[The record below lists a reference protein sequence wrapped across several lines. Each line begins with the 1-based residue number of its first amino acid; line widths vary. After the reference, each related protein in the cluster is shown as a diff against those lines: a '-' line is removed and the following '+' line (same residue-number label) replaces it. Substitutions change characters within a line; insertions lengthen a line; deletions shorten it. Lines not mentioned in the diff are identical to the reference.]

1 MAKRKTP
8 KMDKIKSIETS
19 ELEKI
24 QDLVSK
30 TNQGNLEVGRLETQ
44 KHRIIHAMQENDKV
58 MQALQAELEEKYG
71 KVNIDI
77 KTGEISPLEVETT
90 I

>member
-8 KMDKIKSIETS
+8 KMEKVTTIETT
-19 ELEKI
+19 ELDTI

-30 TNQGNLEVGRLETQ
+30 TNQGNLEIGRLETQ
-44 KHRIIHAMQENDKV
+44 KHKVMHMMEENDKV
-58 MQALQAELEEKYG
+58 MQALQETLEEKYG

>member
-8 KMDKIKSIETS
+8 KMEKVTTIETT
-19 ELEKI
+19 ELDAI

-30 TNQGNLEVGRLETQ
+30 TNQGNLEIGRLETQ
-44 KHRIIHAMQENDKV
+44 KHKVMHMMEENDKI
-58 MQALQAELEEKYG
+58 MQTLQGTLEEKYG

>member
-8 KMDKIKSIETS
+8 KMEKVTTIETT
-19 ELEKI
+19 ELDTI

-30 TNQGNLEVGRLETQ
+30 TNQGNLEIGRLETQ
-44 KHRIIHAMQENDKV
+44 KHKVMHMMEENDKI
-58 MQALQAELEEKYG
+58 MQTLQGTLEEKYG

>member
-8 KMDKIKSIETS
+8 KMEKVTTIETT
-19 ELEKI
+19 ELDAI

-30 TNQGNLEVGRLETQ
+30 TNQGNLEIGRLETQ
-44 KHRIIHAMQENDKV
+44 KHKVMHMMQDNDKV
-58 MQALQAELEEKYG
+58 MMELQGTLEEKYG

>member
-1 MAKRKTP
+1 
-8 KMDKIKSIETS
+8 MDKVKSIETS
-19 ELEKI
+19 ELENI

-30 TNQGNLEVGRLETQ
+30 TNQGNLEVGRLENQ

-58 MQALQAELEEKYG
+58 MQALQEKLEEKYG

-77 KTGEISPLEVETT
+77 KTGEISPLEVEST

>member
-8 KMDKIKSIETS
+8 KMEKVTTIETA
-19 ELEKI
+19 ELENI

-30 TNQGNLEVGRLETQ
+30 TNQGHLEIGRLENS
-44 KHRIIHAMQENDKV
+44 KHKV
-58 MQALQAELEEKYG
+58 MHVMEATDKAMSELQKELEEKYG

-77 KTGEISPLEVETT
+77 KTGEVSDIEVETT

>member
-8 KMDKIKSIETS
+8 KMDKVKTIESS
-19 ELEKI
+19 ELESI

-30 TNQGNLEVGRLETQ
+30 TNQGNLEIGRLETQ
-44 KHRIIHAMQENDKV
+44 KHRLMHVMQENDKV
-58 MQALQAELEEKYG
+58 MQALQAKLEEKYG

-77 KTGEISPLEVETT
+77 KTGEISALEVETT

>member
-19 ELEKI
+19 ELETI

>member
-8 KMDKIKSIETS
+8 KMDKVKTIES
-19 ELEKI
+19 NELESI
-24 QDLVSK
+24 QDVVSK
-30 TNQGNLEVGRLETQ
+30 TNQSNLEIGRLETQ
-44 KHRIIHAMQENDKV
+44 KHRLMHVMQENEKA
-58 MQALQAELEEKYG
+58 MQALQTNLEEKYG

-77 KTGEISPLEVETT
+77 KTGEISELEVETT

>member
-8 KMDKIKSIETS
+8 KMEKVTSIETT
-19 ELEKI
+19 ELDTI

-30 TNQGNLEVGRLETQ
+30 TNQGNLEIGRLETQ
-44 KHRIIHAMQENDKV
+44 KHKVMHMMEENDKV
-58 MQALQAELEEKYG
+58 MQALQGTLEEKYG

>member
-8 KMDKIKSIETS
+8 KMDKVKTIES
-19 ELEKI
+19 NELESI

-30 TNQGNLEVGRLETQ
+30 TNQGNLEIGRLETQ
-44 KHRIIHAMQENDKV
+44 KHRLMHVMQENEKA
-58 MQALQAELEEKYG
+58 MQALQTNLEEKYG

-77 KTGEISPLEVETT
+77 KTGEISELEVETT

>member
-8 KMDKIKSIETS
+8 KMDKVKTIESS
-19 ELEKI
+19 ELESI

-30 TNQGNLEVGRLETQ
+30 TNQGNLEIGRLEMQ
-44 KHRIIHAMQENDKV
+44 KHRLMHVMQENEKA
-58 MQALQAELEEKYG
+58 MQALQAKLEEKYG

-77 KTGEISPLEVETT
+77 KTGEISALEVETT

>member
-8 KMDKIKSIETS
+8 KMEKVTTIETT
-19 ELEKI
+19 ELDTI

-30 TNQGNLEVGRLETQ
+30 TNQGNLEIGRLETQ
-44 KHRIIHAMQENDKV
+44 KHKVMHMMQDNDKV
-58 MQALQAELEEKYG
+58 MMELQGTLEEKYG

>member
-8 KMDKIKSIETS
+8 KMDKVKTIESS
-19 ELEKI
+19 ELESI

-30 TNQGNLEVGRLETQ
+30 TNQGNLEIGRLESQ
-44 KHRIIHAMQENDKV
+44 KHRIIHAMQENEKV
-58 MQALQAELEEKYG
+58 MQALQTQLEEKYG

>member
-8 KMDKIKSIETS
+8 KMEKVTTIETT
-19 ELEKI
+19 ELDTI

-30 TNQGNLEVGRLETQ
+30 TNQGNLEIGRLETQ
-44 KHRIIHAMQENDKV
+44 KHKV
-58 MQALQAELEEKYG
+58 MHMMEE
-71 KVNIDI
+71 NI

>member
-8 KMDKIKSIETS
+8 KMEKVTTIETT
-19 ELEKI
+19 ELDTI
-24 QDLVSK
+24 QELVSK
-30 TNQGNLEVGRLETQ
+30 TNQGNLEIGRLETQ
-44 KHRIIHAMQENDKV
+44 KHKVMHMMEENDKV
-58 MQALQAELEEKYG
+58 MQALQGTLEEKYG

-77 KTGEISPLEVETT
+77 KTGEISPLEVEPT

>member
-8 KMDKIKSIETS
+8 KMEKVTTIETT
-19 ELEKI
+19 ELETI

-30 TNQGNLEVGRLETQ
+30 TNQGNLEIGRLETQ
-44 KHRIIHAMQENDKV
+44 KHKVMHMMEENDKV
-58 MQALQAELEEKYG
+58 MQALQGTLEEKYG

>member
-19 ELEKI
+19 ELETI

-77 KTGEISPLEVETT
+77 KTGEISPFEVETT

>member
-8 KMDKIKSIETS
+8 KMDKVKTIESS
-19 ELEKI
+19 ELESI

-30 TNQGNLEVGRLETQ
+30 TNQGNLEIGRLEMQ
-44 KHRIIHAMQENDKV
+44 KHRLMHVMQENDKA
-58 MQALQAELEEKYG
+58 MQALQAKLEEKYG

-77 KTGEISPLEVETT
+77 KTGEISELEVETT

>member
-8 KMDKIKSIETS
+8 KMEKVTTIETT
-19 ELEKI
+19 ELETI
-24 QDLVSK
+24 QELVSK
-30 TNQGNLEVGRLETQ
+30 TNQGNLEIGRLETQ
-44 KHRIIHAMQENDKV
+44 KHKVMHMMEENDKV
-58 MQALQAELEEKYG
+58 MQALQGTLEEKYG

>member
-19 ELEKI
+19 ELETI

-58 MQALQAELEEKYG
+58 MQALQEKLEEKYG

-77 KTGEISPLEVETT
+77 KTGEISPLEVEST

>member
-8 KMDKIKSIETS
+8 KMEKVTTIETT
-19 ELEKI
+19 ELDTI

-30 TNQGNLEVGRLETQ
+30 TNQGNLEIGRLETQ
-44 KHRIIHAMQENDKV
+44 KHKVMHMMEENDKV
-58 MQALQAELEEKYG
+58 MQALQGTLEEKYG

>member
-1 MAKRKTP
+1 MEKVTT
-8 KMDKIKSIETS
+8 IETT
-19 ELEKI
+19 ELDTI

-30 TNQGNLEVGRLETQ
+30 TNQGNLEIGRLETQ
-44 KHRIIHAMQENDKV
+44 KHKVMHMMEENDKV
-58 MQALQAELEEKYG
+58 MQALQVTLEEKYG

-77 KTGEISPLEVETT
+77 KTGEISPLEVEPT

>member
-8 KMDKIKSIETS
+8 KMDKVKTIESS
-19 ELEKI
+19 ELESI

-30 TNQGNLEVGRLETQ
+30 TNQGNLEIGRLEMQ
-44 KHRIIHAMQENDKV
+44 KHRLMHVMQENDKA
-58 MQALQAELEEKYG
+58 MQALQTNLEEKYG

-77 KTGEISPLEVETT
+77 KTGEISELEVETT

>member
-8 KMDKIKSIETS
+8 KMDKVKTIES
-19 ELEKI
+19 NELESI

-30 TNQGNLEVGRLETQ
+30 TNQGNLEIGRLEMQ
-44 KHRIIHAMQENDKV
+44 KHRLMHVMQENEKA
-58 MQALQAELEEKYG
+58 MQALQTNLEEKYG

-77 KTGEISPLEVETT
+77 KTGEISELEVETT

>member
-8 KMDKIKSIETS
+8 KMEKVTTIETT
-19 ELEKI
+19 ELDTI

-30 TNQGNLEVGRLETQ
+30 TNQGNLEIGRLETQ
-44 KHRIIHAMQENDKV
+44 KHKVMHMMEENDKV
-58 MQALQAELEEKYG
+58 MQALQVTLEEKYG

-77 KTGEISPLEVETT
+77 KTGEISPLEVEPT

>member
-8 KMDKIKSIETS
+8 KMDKVKTIESS
-19 ELEKI
+19 ELESI

-30 TNQGNLEVGRLETQ
+30 TNQGNLEIGRLEMQ
-44 KHRIIHAMQENDKV
+44 KHRLMHVMQENDKA
-58 MQALQAELEEKYG
+58 MQALQAKLEEKYG

-77 KTGEISPLEVETT
+77 KTGEISALEVETT